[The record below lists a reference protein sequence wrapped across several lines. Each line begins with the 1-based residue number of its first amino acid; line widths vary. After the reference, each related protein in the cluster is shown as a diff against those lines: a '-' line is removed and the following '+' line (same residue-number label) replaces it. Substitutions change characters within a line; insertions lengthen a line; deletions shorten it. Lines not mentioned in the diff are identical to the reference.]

1 MITGKSVFLSLLAF
15 SVVFSCAP
23 PPSQPESAP
32 PEVDPAEVR
41 AAIDEG
47 DAKFEEAVQN
57 QDAAALA
64 ALYTADAVL
73 LPPGGEIVRGRTGA
87 EELWGA
93 VMSGMG
99 LKAVDLQTV
108 ELDVSGDT
116 AFQVGEAILTLEPE
130 GGEPATQVI
139 KYLIVWKKEDGT
151 WKLHW
156 DIWNDKPA
164 LKEEGT
170 D

>member
-1 MITGKSVFLSLLAF
+1 MITGQSVFFSLLAF

-23 PPSQPESAP
+23 PPSQPESVP

-47 DAKFEEAVQN
+47 NAKFEEAVQN

-64 ALYTADAVL
+64 ALYMANAVL
-73 LPPGGEIVRGRTGA
+73 LPPGGEIVRGRTDA

-108 ELDVSGDT
+108 ELEISGDT
-116 AFQVGEAILTLEPE
+116 AFEVGEAILTLEPE
-130 GGEPATQVI
+130 GGESATQFS
-139 KYLIVWKKEDGT
+139 KYVVVWKKEDGA

-156 DIWNDKPA
+156 DIWNDQPA
-164 LKEEGT
+164 PKEGST

>member
-1 MITGKSVFLSLLAF
+1 MITGQSVFFSLLAF

-47 DAKFEEAVQN
+47 NAKFEEAVQN

-64 ALYTADAVL
+64 ALYMANAVL
-73 LPPGGEIVRGRTGA
+73 LPPGGEIVRGRTDA

-108 ELDVSGDT
+108 ELEISGDT
-116 AFQVGEAILTLEPE
+116 AFEVGEAILTLEPE
-130 GGEPATQVI
+130 GGESATQFS
-139 KYLIVWKKEDGT
+139 KYVVVWKKEDGA

-156 DIWNDKPA
+156 DIWNDQPA
-164 LKEEGT
+164 PKEGST

>member
-32 PEVDPAEVR
+32 PEVDPAQVR
-41 AAIDEG
+41 AAIDQAIVEW
-47 DAKFEEAVQN
+47 EEAVQN

-108 ELDVSGDT
+108 EFEISGQT
-116 AFQVGEAILTLEPE
+116 AFEVGEPILTLEPE
-130 GGEPATQVI
+130 GGEPATQFA
-139 KYLIVWKKEDGT
+139 KYVYVWKKEDGT

-164 LKEEGT
+164 PEEEGT